1 MDVIADF
8 QANANSILISGGL
21 FMGLAT
27 LAVGLRLYTRPLL
40 KLRFEAD
47 DWCIIV
53 ALLLLCTAQGLEY
66 AAIVLSRQ
74 VTGLLDP
81 KMSSFL
87 FYLYVYG
94 IFYYPAIAM
103 TNISILCLYRR
114 IFTTPYFRKLS
125 LGLIAANVI
134 WVVPATLV
142 EIFICTPVR
151 SFWDFTVQGSC
162 IFFST
167 FWIVICTVELVLDV
181 AILVLPVG
189 EISHLQ
195 LSLKKKILLSFI
207 FLLGGFVIITGIV
220 RIIQCYE
227 PGLSDINLIQ
237 DAIWLNIHLSTAIIC
252 ACLPTYRPL
261 LTSGLSALGTL
272 RKSYGGS
279 SASSKSAPS
288 HRNEKFGTGASE
300 YSAYREIED
309 RKAWSSAKVSRG
321 SDTDEEYPLRGIG
334 MKQSVSVV

>member
-8 QANANSILISGGL
+8 QANASSILISGGI
-21 FMGLAT
+21 FMSLAT

-47 DWCIIV
+47 DWCII
-53 ALLLLCTAQGLEY
+53 AALILLLTAQGLEY
-66 AAIVLSRQ
+66 AAVVISRQ
-74 VTGLLDP
+74 ITSLLDP

-125 LGLIAANVI
+125 LGLICTNVI
-134 WVVPATLV
+134 WVIPSTIV
-142 EIFICTPVR
+142 EIFICIPVR
-151 SFWDFTVQGSC
+151 SFWDFSVQGSC

-167 FWIVICTVELVLDV
+167 FWIVVCTFELVLDV
-181 AILVLPVG
+181 AILILPVG

-195 LSLKKKILLSFI
+195 LSFKKKILLSLI

-261 LTSGLSALGTL
+261 LTSSLSALSSL
-272 RKSYGGS
+272 RKSYAS
-279 SASSKSAPS
+279 SAGSKSAPS
-288 HRNEKFGTGASE
+288 KKEKFSHGSAE
-300 YSAYREIED
+300 YSAYREITGREG
-309 RKAWSSAKVSRG
+309 RMVAKVSAG
-321 SDTDEEYPLRGIG
+321 SDTDEEYPLNGIG
-334 MKQSVSVV
+334 MKQS

>member
-1 MDVIADF
+1 MDVIAEF
-8 QANANSILISGGL
+8 QANDNSILISGGF

-47 DWCIIV
+47 DWCIIA
-53 ALLLLCTAQGLEY
+53 ALFLLFTAQGLEY

-74 VTGLLDP
+74 VTSLLDP

-125 LGLIAANVI
+125 LGLIFMNVI
-134 WVVPATLV
+134 WVIPATIV
-142 EIFICTPVR
+142 EIFICLPVQ
-151 SFWDFTVQGSC
+151 SFWDFTVQGTC

-167 FWIVICTVELVLDV
+167 FWIIICTVELVIDV
-181 AILVLPVG
+181 AILILPIG

-195 LSLKKKILLSFI
+195 LSLKKKMLLSLI

-220 RIIQCYE
+220 RIIQCYA
-227 PGLSDINLIQ
+227 PGASDINLIQ

-252 ACLPTYRPL
+252 ACLPTFRPL
-261 LTSGLSALGTL
+261 LTSSLSALSTL
-272 RKSYGGS
+272 RKSYGS
-279 SASSKSAPS
+279 ASASSKSAPS
-288 HRNEKFGTGASE
+288 AKEKFSNGSSE
-300 YSAYREIED
+300 YAAYREIED
-309 RKAWSSAKVSRG
+309 RKGRSTFKVSRG
-321 SDTDEEYPLRGIG
+321 SETDDEYPLHGIG
-334 MKQSVSVV
+334 MQQSVSVV

>member
-47 DWCIIV
+47 DWCIIA
-53 ALLLLCTAQGLEY
+53 ALVLLFTAQGLEY
-66 AAIVLSRQ
+66 AAVVLSRQ
-74 VTGLLDP
+74 VTSLLDP
-81 KMSSFL
+81 KMSTFL

-125 LGLIAANVI
+125 LGLIFTNVI
-134 WVVPATLV
+134 WVIPATIV

-151 SFWDFTVQGSC
+151 SFWDFSVQGSC

-181 AILVLPVG
+181 AILILPIG

-195 LSLKKKILLSFI
+195 LSLRKKLLLSLI

-227 PGLSDINLIQ
+227 SGLSDINLIQ

-261 LTSGLSALGTL
+261 LTSALSALSTL
-272 RKSYGGS
+272 RKSYAS
-279 SASSKSAPS
+279 SSSVGSKSAPS
-288 HRNEKFGTGASE
+288 QKEKFSNGSAE

-309 RKAWSSAKVSRG
+309 REGRMMVKGSRG
-321 SDTDEEYPLRGIG
+321 SETDEEGPLHG
-334 MKQSVSVV
+334 MEMKRSVSVV